1 MVNVTYTTFSPDAKM
16 RAAVLVEPGLIE
28 MQDRSVPS
36 PASGEVLVHVSSVGV
51 CGSDSHYYRHGR
63 LGNFVVTGPLI
74 LGHEAAGTI
83 VAVGEGVAK
92 SRVGQR
98 VSIEP
103 QHPDPDSAE
112 TRVGRYNLCP
122 HMRFFATPPI
132 DGALCDY
139 VTIGAAF
146 AHPVPDTISEDAAAL
161 CEPLSVGIAAVR
173 KAAVTGGSRVLIA
186 GAGPIGIVVAQV
198 ARAYGATEI
207 IVTDLDGARRQR
219 ARDFGATMVVDPA
232 VDDVSELKVDA
243 FIDAS
248 GAPAAVVGGIQA
260 VRPAGLVVLVGSGA
274 ETMPLPTQ
282 LIQNR
287 ELMLTGVFRYANTW
301 PSAIALVER
310 GLVDLDGMVTG
321 RFPLEKAADA
331 LDSDRIPGSVKA
343 VVQVS

>member
-28 MQDRSVPS
+28 IQGRSVPS

-63 LGNFVVTGPLI
+63 PGNFVVTGPPI

-83 VAVGEGVAK
+83 VAVGEGVAE

-112 TRVGRYNLCP
+112 TRSGRYNLCP
-122 HMRFFATPPI
+122 HMPFFATPPT

-146 AHPVPDTISEDAAAL
+146 AHPVPDTISEDAAAF
-161 CEPLSVGIAAVR
+161 CEPLSVGIPAVR
-173 KAAVTGGSRVLIA
+173 KAAVT
-186 GAGPIGIVVAQV
+186 
-198 ARAYGATEI
+198 
-207 IVTDLDGARRQR
+207 
-219 ARDFGATMVVDPA
+219 
-232 VDDVSELKVDA
+232 
-243 FIDAS
+243 
-248 GAPAAVVGGIQA
+248 GGIQA
-260 VRPAGLVVLVGSGA
+260 VRPAGLDA
-274 ETMPLPTQ
+274 
-282 LIQNR
+282 
-287 ELMLTGVFRYANTW
+287 
-301 PSAIALVER
+301 
-310 GLVDLDGMVTG
+310 MVTG
-321 RFPLEKAADA
+321 RFPLKKAADA
-331 LDSDRIPGSVKA
+331 LNSDQIPGSTKA